1 MRRLQS
7 QTSEKL
13 VFIGLEKRMLKVMG
27 IQSLNFTNIGE
38 NRALTRSDALIAV
51 SGIGSGITLGKVRK
65 VTT

>member
-27 IQSLNFTNIGE
+27 IQSLNFTDIGE
-38 NRALTRSDALIAV
+38 NRALTRSDALIVV